1 MYPIFKPHCGAFAA
15 FPKQDDKIIIIIII
29 IIILDKCLG
38 GEDRT
43 RLEMTEPLIENVIL
57 PGKLSILCHIQ
68 YLNKT
73 AQKSFK
79 NTEQL
84 GIFHKFIF

>member
-1 MYPIFKPHCGAFAA
+1 MGHLYPIFKPHCGAFAA
-15 FPKQDDKIIIIIII
+15 FPKQDDKINTRQM
-29 IIILDKCLG
+29 LRGGG

-43 RLEMTEPLIENVIL
+43 RLEMTEPFIENVIL

-73 AQKSFK
+73 TQKLFK

>member
-1 MYPIFKPHCGAFAA
+1 MTKL
-15 FPKQDDKIIIIIII
+15 
-29 IIILDKCLG
+29 ILDKCLGGG

-79 NTEQL
+79 NTEL
-84 GIFHKFIF
+84 GVFHKFIF